1 MRKIM
6 AVTLVLAIALVA
18 VVVPVGAQVPGPNG
32 PYTSAFTIQNLD
44 ATQGSCMYELYD
56 AAGVMKYQSSS
67 FSVSGSGSY
76 FVFVGNLVVD
86 AAAYSAVISCDV
98 NVAAVS
104 NYTGS
109 GGGSAASYGG
119 VASADTAM
127 NVSLPGLYKN
137 YYTYNSNV
145 VVQNVGSSN
154 ADITLKIYAPGNSTP
169 VAQVQALGVAP
180 NAAAHFDQSTLTTLA
195 NGLYSAKVE
204 STQNVA
210 AIVNIWNAAGQ
221 QYSYNGVV
229 AGAAVAYA
237 PVLMNNYYAFNTALT
252 VQNLGA
258 APANVTVTYSSG
270 KTSTATIPVGSSQL
284 FYTPNEGL
292 PTGWIGSAKISAP
305 GGEVVALVNESDSN
319 NRAASYMGF
328 TAGSMSS
335 NAPIVLKEYY
345 GYSTSITCQN
355 VGTVPTTINVAYS
368 SGATGSATGIGA
380 NSTALFYQ
388 PNVAALATGFNGS
401 AVMTSTAAD
410 IVCVVNENQVTNAQQ
425 LDFLLTY
432 EAIGQ

>member
-1 MRKIM
+1 MRRII
-6 AVTLVLAIALVA
+6 AVALVLAVALVA

-44 ATQGSCMYELYD
+44 STQGSCMYELYD
-56 AAGVMKYQSSS
+56 TAGVLQHQSTS
-67 FSVSGSGSY
+67 FAVSGGGSY
-76 FVFVGNLVVD
+76 FVFVGNITVD
-86 AAAYSAVISCDV
+86 ADAYSAVISCDV

-127 NVSLPGLYKN
+127 NVSLPGVYKD

-145 VVQNVGSSN
+145 VVQNVGGDD

-180 NAAAHFDQSTLTTLA
+180 NASAHFDQSTLATLA
-195 NGLYSAKVE
+195 AGLYSAEVE

-229 AGAAVAYA
+229 GGAALAYA

-252 VQNLGA
+252 VQNLGGDV
-258 APANVTVTYSSG
+258 ANVTVTYSDGS
-270 KTSTATIPVGSSQL
+270 TSMQAIAAGSSHL

-292 PTGWIGSAKISAP
+292 PAGWIGSAEISAP
-305 GGEVVALVNESDSN
+305 GGEIVALVNESDSS

-328 TAGSMSS
+328 TAGSKSS
-335 NAPIVLKEYY
+335 NAPIVLKDYY

-355 VGTVPTTINVAYS
+355 VGAAATTINVAYS
-368 SGATGSATGIGA
+368 SGATESEAGVGV

-388 PNVAALATGFNGS
+388 PNVAALAAGFNGS
-401 AVMTSTAAD
+401 AVITAAED
-410 IVCVVNENQVTNAQQ
+410 IVCVVNENQVTNAQA

-432 EAIGQ
+432 EAIAQ

>member
-1 MRKIM
+1 MRKLT
-6 AVTLVLAIALVA
+6 AVALVLAVVLVA
-18 VVVPVGAQVPGPNG
+18 GVLPVGAQVPGPNG
-32 PYTSAFTIQNLD
+32 PYTSAFTIQNLG
-44 ATQGSCMYELYD
+44 ATQGSCMYDLYD
-56 AAGVMKYQSSS
+56 ANGTSAYQSSS
-67 FSVSGSGSY
+67 FSVSGGGSY
-76 FVFVGNLVVD
+76 FVFVGNLSVNP
-86 AAAYSAVISCDV
+86 AAYSAVISCDV
-98 NVAAVS
+98 EVGAVS

-127 NVSLPGLYKN
+127 NVSLPGVYRE

-145 VVQNVGSSN
+145 VVQNVGSAA

-169 VAQVQALGVAP
+169 VAQVTETGVAP
-180 NAAAHFDQSTLTTLA
+180 NAAAHFDQSTMVGLA
-195 NGLYSAKVE
+195 NGIYAADVE

-237 PVLMNNYYAFNTALT
+237 PVLMNGYYGFNTALT
-252 VQNLGA
+252 VQNLGSSV
-258 APANVTVTYSSG
+258 ANVTVTYSNGSS
-270 KTSTATIPVGSSQL
+270 STASIAVGSSQL

-292 PTGWIGSAKISAP
+292 PAGWIGSAKIEAP
-305 GGEVVALVNESDSN
+305 GGEIVALVNESDSN
-319 NRAASYMGF
+319 NRAASYTGF
-328 TAGSMSS
+328 VSGSTTS

-355 VGTVPTTINVAYS
+355 VGAAATTINVAYS
-368 SGATGSATGIGA
+368 SGATDSASGVGV

-388 PNVAALATGFNGS
+388 PNVAALPTGFNGS
-401 AVMTSTAAD
+401 AVITASED
-410 IVCVVNENQVTNAQQ
+410 IVCVVNENQVTNPLQ

-432 EAIGQ
+432 EAIAQ